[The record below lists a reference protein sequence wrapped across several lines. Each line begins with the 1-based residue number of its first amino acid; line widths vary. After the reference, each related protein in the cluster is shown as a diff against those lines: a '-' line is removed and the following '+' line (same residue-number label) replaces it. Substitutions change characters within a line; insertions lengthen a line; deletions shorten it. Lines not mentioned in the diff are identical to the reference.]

1 MAGRGGWMDGPDADP
16 EAPQL
21 SKCAL
26 MTLLK
31 PYFWPKLFHQR
42 VRAIASIGLIVAS
55 KVCQI
60 WSPLY
65 IGRAVDDL
73 AIGVTPT
80 ENVAA
85 FTMLVLLG
93 KACQEVQQYIYLKVK
108 QTAFNE
114 VAMHTFAH
122 LHSLSLDFHLT
133 KQTGEVL
140 RAIDR
145 GQTSANN
152 VVNYLFLRLVP
163 TFVEVCVV
171 CVIFATRFEDGKLAA
186 VVFAAAYLYAHM
198 TFSVTQWRKKFRK
211 RMNKQDNKANSLA
224 VDSLTNFETVKF
236 FANEAFELARY
247 SKAIV
252 EFQASTVVSQGS
264 MHLLNLMQQTVIQA
278 ALLGSL
284 LLSAKRVVDKEATIG
299 EFTAV
304 MVYVMQVFAP
314 LSFLGTIYSVIVQ
327 SVIDM
332 QHLSQLLAREP
343 EIVDSPDAVP
353 LLVGN
358 RVVAS
363 ASAAAAAAPA
373 IAAGAVEGDLE
384 AAAGGA
390 KAPAAPTA
398 AASASIEFRDV
409 TFNYAKQPVE
419 NGLKKVSFTVAPGTT
434 TAIVGHTGAGK
445 SSIAR
450 LLFRFYDVKGGAVL
464 INGQDVRSVTQKSLR
479 TAIGV
484 VPQDVVLFN
493 DTIGANIRYGRIGA
507 TDGELATAIETAQIA
522 AFVETL
528 DEGLGTKV
536 GERGLKLSGGEKQR
550 VAIARTLLKDPPLLL
565 LDEAT
570 SALDSLTEREIQ
582 TALLRVRNGRTAIV
596 IAHRLS
602 TISDAEQIIVLERG
616 EIVERGTHDELLALG
631 GVYDS
636 MWQRQAQVLSG
647 EGGEEGEGAT
657 AEWVP
662 RDSETEAEAAAAAA
676 IITAGETTAAAAAD
690 NKDKDAPAAAAAG
703 ETTAAAAAVAGKDAP
718 ASTSTP
724 MRQHGGR
731 R

>member
-1 MAGRGGWMDGPDADP
+1 MDGPDADP

-42 VRAIASIGLIVAS
+42 ARAIASIGLIVAS

-85 FTMLVLLG
+85 FTMLVLLAKG
-93 KACQEVQQYIYLKVK
+93 CMEVQQYIYLKVK

-163 TFVEVCVV
+163 TFIEVCVV
-171 CVIFATRFEDGKLAA
+171 CVIFATSFEDGKLAA

-198 TFSVTQWRKKFRK
+198 TYSVTQWRKKFRK

-284 LLSAKRVVDKEATIG
+284 LLSAKRVVDKQATIG

-343 EIVDSPDAVP
+343 EIVDAPDAVP
-353 LLVGN
+353 LRVGSRSSN
-358 RVVAS
+358 AAAAAAAS
-363 ASAAAAAAPA
+363 ASVAAAAAPA
-373 IAAGAVEGDLE
+373 IAAGALEGDLE
-384 AAAGGA
+384 AAAGSA
-390 KAPAAPTA
+390 TAPPPTA
-398 AASASIEFRDV
+398 SASASIEFRDV

-419 NGLKKVSFTVAPGTT
+419 NGLKRVSFIVAPGTT

-464 INGQDVRSVTQKSLR
+464 VNGQDVRSVTQVSLR

-507 TDGELATAIETAQIA
+507 SDAELATAIETAQIA
-522 AFVETL
+522 AFVGTL
-528 DEGLGTKV
+528 DEGLETKV

-636 MWQRQAQVLSG
+636 MWQRQAQVMSG
-647 EGGEEGEGAT
+647 EGGEE
-657 AEWVP
+657 EWVP
-662 RDSETEAEAAAAAA
+662 RDSETEAEAAAAA
-676 IITAGETTAAAAAD
+676 TAGETTAAAAAAD
-690 NKDKDAPAAAAAG
+690 KDKDAPAAAAAG